1 MAHILRSVLFP
12 IGGSNREQARADIA
26 SSSSSNPAPCRR
38 ETAGSTSGIAG
49 GSSMQHNEARYN
61 NPPPFFTQN
70 QEDDDPAP
78 SGFVADSILR
88 RFDLNQ
94 TVDENATFAP
104 SNSATHE
111 ENAAPQFRPGP
122 QSAASG
128 NVADACEE
136 NGEEISSQPVVS
148 FVGMMFEDLEV
159 AKEVYNDYAFKLG
172 FGIHI
177 GNTKYSQ
184 ARGAT
189 KEDIL
194 SRVFECVHAGKPI
207 NAAKKSTSKGD
218 APVESDMSIFSAHK
232 SNGKQAAMMMD
243 VKDTRQRNKRILDRY
258 MTHRWSI
265 AATTPAPDPGTS
277 GAKFSTPGTN
287 TLKYNSLCRKL
298 NRLAADA
305 CVADDTYAVVTDM
318 IAETRRTVVAMHRA
332 RNATHEEKEGENAA
346 DPPQAPHDMRQQQ
359 QEQDNEQNRDN
370 QQQQQA
376 AQDTPATSNLRNPTI
391 IKPKGRPSEKEQRRK
406 PLIELRDEANKKRRK
421 KAE

>member
-12 IGGSNREQARADIA
+12 ISGSNREQARADIA

-38 ETAGSTSGIAG
+38 ETAGSTSGVTG

-78 SGFVADSILR
+78 SGFVADRILR

-111 ENAAPQFRPGP
+111 ENAARQFRPGP
-122 QSAASG
+122 QSVASG

-136 NGEEISSQPVVS
+136 NGEEISSQPVVP

-194 SRVFECVHAGKPI
+194 SRVFECVHAGKP
-207 NAAKKSTSKGD
+207 
-218 APVESDMSIFSAHK
+218 
-232 SNGKQAAMMMD
+232 
-243 VKDTRQRNKRILDRY
+243 
-258 MTHRWSI
+258 
-265 AATTPAPDPGTS
+265 
-277 GAKFSTPGTN
+277 
-287 TLKYNSLCRKL
+287 
-298 NRLAADA
+298 
-305 CVADDTYAVVTDM
+305 
-318 IAETRRTVVAMHRA
+318 
-332 RNATHEEKEGENAA
+332 
-346 DPPQAPHDMRQQQ
+346 
-359 QEQDNEQNRDN
+359 
-370 QQQQQA
+370 
-376 AQDTPATSNLRNPTI
+376 
-391 IKPKGRPSEKEQRRK
+391 
-406 PLIELRDEANKKRRK
+406 
-421 KAE
+421 